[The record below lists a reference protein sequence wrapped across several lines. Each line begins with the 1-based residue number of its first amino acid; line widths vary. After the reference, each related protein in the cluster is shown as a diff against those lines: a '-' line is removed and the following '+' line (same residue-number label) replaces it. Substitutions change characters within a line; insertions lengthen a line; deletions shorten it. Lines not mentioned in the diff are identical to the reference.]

1 MAFVVVVVREG
12 GGGEWE
18 QGCSV
23 YRVVR
28 GVAAAGR
35 WAVLELIG
43 VKWMRLQIRNFYE
56 RIVNSAWFW
65 HSYFLL
71 PRPPPPPDNSKT
83 FKHLAWFFGCSRN
96 FS

>member
-43 VKWMRLQIRNFYE
+43 VDAAAAPQ
-56 RIVNSAWFW
+56 
-65 HSYFLL
+65 FL
-71 PRPPPPPDNSKT
+71 RAYRK
-83 FKHLAWFFGCSRN
+83 
-96 FS
+96 